1 MIKRGKRLIFEEIK
15 LNQGGGRFI
24 LNIIPEKT
32 GSFVDIKVIGVGGG
46 GGNAVNR
53 MIEENINGVKY
64 ISTNTDAQVL
74 ALSNAEQKIQ
84 IGARITMGL
93 GSGSNPEI
101 GKRAAEEDKDK
112 ISKALEGSDMVFITA
127 GMGGGTGTGGS
138 PVIAQISKELGA
150 LTVAVVTMPF
160 SFEGVKRRKQA
171 EEGIKLLKEYV
182 DTLIVIPNDRLLQII
197 AENTPVLEAFKA
209 ADEILLHGIRGISE
223 IVVEPGL
230 INVDFADVKMIM
242 ENAGTAIMGIGR
254 ATGENRAT
262 EAAYNAVNSSLLGT
276 KITDAKGI
284 LFNISGGKNMT
295 LYEVNQ
301 AAEIIQEAAN
311 PDANII
317 FGAVIN
323 EVLGEDIR
331 ITVIATGFEETPSV
345 AEEQFKEEIEESV
358 KVKSEKMEGK
368 KEINKEVIQND
379 VNYDDLEI
387 PTFLRKNR

>member
-1 MIKRGKRLIFEEIK
+1 M
-15 LNQGGGRFI
+15 
-24 LNIIPEKT
+24 NIIPEKT

-53 MIEENINGVKY
+53 MIEEGINGVKY

-74 ALSNAEQKIQ
+74 ALSNAEQKVQ

-101 GKRAAEEDKDK
+101 GKRAVEEDRDK
-112 ISKALEGSDMVFITA
+112 ISKVLEGSDMVFITA

-138 PVIAQISKELGA
+138 SVIAQLSKELGA
-150 LTVAVVTMPF
+150 LTVAVVTKPF
-160 SFEGVKRRKQA
+160 SFEGIKRKKQA

-197 AENTPVLEAFKA
+197 AQDTPVLEAFKV

-254 ATGENRAT
+254 ASGDNRAT

-276 KITDAKGI
+276 KITDARGI

-301 AAEIIQEAAN
+301 SAEIIQEAAN

-323 EVLGEDIR
+323 EALGEDIR
-331 ITVIATGFEETPSV
+331 ITVIATGFEEAPPTE
-345 AEEQFKEEIEESV
+345 EEQLKDNIAEPTKVKEEKVEAETVKTKESV
-358 KVKSEKMEGK
+358 
-368 KEINKEVIQND
+368 QNGF
-379 VNYDDLEI
+379 NYDDLEI

>member
-1 MIKRGKRLIFEEIK
+1 M
-15 LNQGGGRFI
+15 
-24 LNIIPEKT
+24 NIMPEKT
-32 GSFVDIKVIGVGGG
+32 GSFVDIKIIGVGGG

-53 MIEENINGVKY
+53 MIEEGVNGVKY
-64 ISTNTDAQVL
+64 ISANTDAQVL

-84 IGARITMGL
+84 VGTRITMGL

-101 GKRAAEEDKDK
+101 GKRAAEEDRDK
-112 ISKALEGSDMVFITA
+112 ISKVLEGSDMVFITA

-160 SFEGVKRRKQA
+160 AFEGIKRRKQA
-171 EEGIKLLKEYV
+171 EEGIKLLKEFV

-197 AENTPVLEAFKA
+197 SQDTPVLEAFKV

-254 ATGENRAT
+254 STGENRAA

-276 KITDAKGI
+276 KITDARGI
-284 LFNISGGKNMT
+284 LFNISGGKNLT

-311 PDANII
+311 PEANII

-323 EVLGEDIR
+323 ESLGEDIR
-331 ITVIATGFEETPSV
+331 ITVIATGFEESTPD
-345 AEEQFKEEIEESV
+345 EEEGFTEKIVEPIPVKTKEEKTEAVKINDKES
-358 KVKSEKMEGK
+358 GH
-368 KEINKEVIQND
+368 ND
-379 VNYDDLEI
+379 YNYDDLEI
-387 PTFLRKNR
+387 PTFLRRNR

>member
-1 MIKRGKRLIFEEIK
+1 MNTKS
-15 LNQGGGRFI
+15 
-24 LNIIPEKT
+24 EKT
-32 GSFVDIKVIGVGGG
+32 GSFVDIKIIGVGGG

-53 MIEENINGVKY
+53 MIEEGVNGVKH
-64 ISTNTDAQVL
+64 ISANTDAQVL

-84 IGARITMGL
+84 IGTRITMGL

-101 GKRAAEEDKDK
+101 GKRAAEEDRDT

-127 GMGGGTGTGGS
+127 GMGGGTGTGAS
-138 PVIAQISKELGA
+138 PVIAQLSKELGA

-160 SFEGVKRRKQA
+160 AFEGIKRKKQA
-171 EEGIKLLKEYV
+171 EEGVRLLKEYV

-197 AENTPVLEAFKA
+197 AQDTPVLEAFKV

-254 ATGENRAT
+254 STGENRAA
-262 EAAYNAVNSSLLGT
+262 ESAYNAVNSSLLGT
-276 KITDAKGI
+276 KITDARGI
-284 LFNISGGKNMT
+284 LFNISGGKNLT
-295 LYEVNQ
+295 LFEVNQ

-323 EVLGEDIR
+323 ESLGEDIR
-331 ITVIATGFEETPSV
+331 ITVIATGFEETP
-345 AEEQFKEEIEESV
+345 AFEEEKLIDRFTEPIGIPQEKDEVEKRPDKEPAPS
-358 KVKSEKMEGK
+358 
-368 KEINKEVIQND
+368 NYD
-379 VNYDDLEI
+379 YDDLEI
-387 PTFLRKNR
+387 PTFLRRNR

>member
-1 MIKRGKRLIFEEIK
+1 MRKGGLD
-15 LNQGGGRFI
+15 LNTV
-24 LNIIPEKT
+24 PEKI
-32 GSFVDIKVIGVGGG
+32 GSFVDIKIIGVGGG

-53 MIEENINGVKY
+53 MIEEGINGVKH
-64 ISTNTDAQVL
+64 ISANTDAQVL

-84 IGARITMGL
+84 VGTRITMGL

-101 GKRAAEEDKDK
+101 GKRAVEEDRDK
-112 ISKALEGSDMVFITA
+112 ISKVLEGADMVFITA

-138 PVIAQISKELGA
+138 PIIAQISKELGA

-160 SFEGVKRRKQA
+160 SFEGIRRKKQA

-197 AENTPVLEAFKA
+197 AQDTPVLDAFKV
-209 ADEILLHGIRGISE
+209 ADEILLHGIKGISE

-254 ATGENRAT
+254 SSGENRAA

-276 KITDAKGI
+276 KITDARGI

-295 LYEVNQ
+295 LFEVNQ

-323 EVLGEDIR
+323 ESLGEDIR
-331 ITVIATGFEETPSV
+331 ITVIATGFEEAPGTE
-345 AEEQFKEEIEESV
+345 EEQLR
-358 KVKSEKMEGK
+358 
-368 KEINKEVIQND
+368 EVISEPAKSQERVIETERVLPQENVND
-379 VNYDDLEI
+379 YNYDDLEI

>member
-1 MIKRGKRLIFEEIK
+1 
-15 LNQGGGRFI
+15 
-24 LNIIPEKT
+24 
-32 GSFVDIKVIGVGGG
+32 
-46 GGNAVNR
+46 
-53 MIEENINGVKY
+53 
-64 ISTNTDAQVL
+64 
-74 ALSNAEQKIQ
+74 
-84 IGARITMGL
+84 MGL

-101 GKRAAEEDKDK
+101 GKRAVEEDRDK
-112 ISKALEGSDMVFITA
+112 ISKVLEGADMVFITA

-138 PVIAQISKELGA
+138 PIIAQISKELGA

-160 SFEGVKRRKQA
+160 SFEGIRRKKQA

-197 AENTPVLEAFKA
+197 AQDTPVLDAFKV
-209 ADEILLHGIRGISE
+209 ADEILLHGIKGISE

-254 ATGENRAT
+254 SSGENRAA

-276 KITDAKGI
+276 KITDARGI

-295 LYEVNQ
+295 LFEVNQ

-323 EVLGEDIR
+323 ESLGEDIR
-331 ITVIATGFEETPSV
+331 ITVIATGFEEAPGTE
-345 AEEQFKEEIEESV
+345 EEQLREVISEPAKSQEKVIEIERVLPQETV
-358 KVKSEKMEGK
+358 
-368 KEINKEVIQND
+368 ND
-379 VNYDDLEI
+379 YNYDDLEI

>member
-1 MIKRGKRLIFEEIK
+1 LE
-15 LNQGGGRFI
+15 GGLI
-24 LNIIPEKT
+24 LNNISERP

-53 MIEENINGVKY
+53 MIEEKINGVKY

-84 IGARITMGL
+84 IGSRITMGL
-93 GSGSNPEI
+93 GSGSNPDI

-112 ISKALEGSDMVFITA
+112 ISKALEGSDMVFITS

-150 LTVAVVTMPF
+150 LTVGIVTKPF
-160 SFEGVKRRKQA
+160 TFEGIKRKKQA

-197 AENTPVLEAFKA
+197 SENTPVLEAFKV
-209 ADEILLHGIRGISE
+209 ADELLLHGIQGISE

-254 ATGENRAT
+254 ANGEDRAT
-262 EAAYNAVNSSLLGT
+262 EAAHNAVNSSLLGT
-276 KITDAKGI
+276 KITDARGI

-295 LYEVNQ
+295 LFEVNQ

-311 PDANII
+311 ADANII

-323 EVLGEDIR
+323 ESLGEDIR
-331 ITVIATGFEETPSV
+331 ITVIATGFDELSS
-345 AEEQFKEEIEESV
+345 KEEERNQIRERIVETGKEKEDKIEVEQ
-358 KVKSEKMEGK
+358 EID
-368 KEINKEVIQND
+368 KEPAKND
-379 VNYDDLEI
+379 VDYNDLEI
-387 PTFLRKNR
+387 PTFLRRNR

>member
-1 MIKRGKRLIFEEIK
+1 M
-15 LNQGGGRFI
+15 N
-24 LNIIPEKT
+24 NIPERA

-53 MIEENINGVKY
+53 MIEEKINGVKY

-84 IGARITMGL
+84 IGSRITMGL
-93 GSGSNPEI
+93 GSGSNPDI
-101 GKRAAEEDKDK
+101 GKRSAEEDKDK

-138 PVIAQISKELGA
+138 PVIAQVSKELGA
-150 LTVAVVTMPF
+150 LTVGIVTMPF
-160 SFEGVKRRKQA
+160 SFEGIKRKRQA
-171 EEGIKLLKEYV
+171 EDGIKLLREYV

-197 AENTPVLEAFKA
+197 SENTPVLEAFKV
-209 ADEILLHGIRGISE
+209 ADELLLHGIQGISE

-254 ATGENRAT
+254 ANGENRAA
-262 EAAYNAVNSSLLGT
+262 EAAYNAVNSSLLGM

-295 LYEVNQ
+295 LFEVNQ

-311 PDANII
+311 EDANII

-323 EVLGEDIR
+323 ESLGEDIR
-331 ITVIATGFEETPSV
+331 ITVIATGFDALLKEEKEKVRTGIERP
-345 AEEQFKEEIEESV
+345 EEQKE
-358 KVKSEKMEGK
+358 EKMEFSREESQGDTK
-368 KEINKEVIQND
+368 TD
-379 VNYDDLEI
+379 VDFEDLEI

>member
-1 MIKRGKRLIFEEIK
+1 M
-15 LNQGGGRFI
+15 
-24 LNIIPEKT
+24 
-32 GSFVDIKVIGVGGG
+32 
-46 GGNAVNR
+46 
-53 MIEENINGVKY
+53 
-64 ISTNTDAQVL
+64 

-84 IGARITMGL
+84 VGTRITMGL
-93 GSGSNPEI
+93 GSGSIPEI
-101 GKRAAEEDKDK
+101 GKRAVEEDRDK
-112 ISKALEGSDMVFITA
+112 ISKVLEGADMVFITA

-138 PVIAQISKELGA
+138 PIIAQISKELGA

-160 SFEGVKRRKQA
+160 TFEGIRRRKQA

-197 AENTPVLEAFKA
+197 AQDTPVLEAFKV
-209 ADEILLHGIRGISE
+209 ADEILLHGIKGISE

-254 ATGENRAT
+254 SSGENRAA

-276 KITDAKGI
+276 KITDARGI

-295 LYEVNQ
+295 LFEVNQ
-301 AAEIIQEAAN
+301 SAEIIQEAAN

-323 EVLGEDIR
+323 EALGEDIR
-331 ITVIATGFEETPSV
+331 ITVIATGFEETPGTE
-345 AEEQFKEEIEESV
+345 EEQVGDIDRETAKSQEK
-358 KVKSEKMEGK
+358 KV
-368 KEINKEVIQND
+368 
-379 VNYDDLEI
+379 
-387 PTFLRKNR
+387 

>member
-1 MIKRGKRLIFEEIK
+1 M
-15 LNQGGGRFI
+15 N
-24 LNIIPEKT
+24 NITERPS
-32 GSFVDIKVIGVGGG
+32 SFVDIKVIGVGGG

-53 MIEENINGVKY
+53 MIDEKISGVKY
-64 ISTNTDAQVL
+64 ISANTDAQVL

-84 IGARITMGL
+84 IGSRITMGL
-93 GSGSNPEI
+93 GSGSNPDI

-150 LTVAVVTMPF
+150 LTVGVVTKPF
-160 SFEGVKRRKQA
+160 TFEGIKRQRQA

-197 AENTPVLEAFKA
+197 AENTPVLEAFKV
-209 ADEILLHGIRGISE
+209 ADELLLHGIQGISE

-242 ENAGTAIMGIGR
+242 EDAGTAIMGIGR
-254 ATGENRAT
+254 ANGENRAA
-262 EAAYNAVNSSLLGT
+262 EAAHNAVNSSLLGT
-276 KITDAKGI
+276 KITDARGI

-295 LYEVNQ
+295 LFEVNQ
-301 AAEIIQEAAN
+301 AAEIVQEAAN
-311 PDANII
+311 GDANII

-323 EVLGEDIR
+323 EALGEDVR
-331 ITVIATGFEETPSV
+331 ITVIATGFDESSADIDEVERPQINDRVISQDKEANIGV
-345 AEEQFKEEIEESV
+345 AKEKEEDRETV
-358 KVKSEKMEGK
+358 K
-368 KEINKEVIQND
+368 ND
-379 VNYDDLEI
+379 VDYNDLEI
-387 PTFLRKNR
+387 PTFLRKNK

>member
-1 MIKRGKRLIFEEIK
+1 M
-15 LNQGGGRFI
+15 
-24 LNIIPEKT
+24 NIVPEKT
-32 GSFVDIKVIGVGGG
+32 GSFVDIKIIGVGGG

-53 MIEENINGVKY
+53 MIEEGINGVKH

-84 IGARITMGL
+84 IGARITMGM

-101 GKRAAEEDKDK
+101 GKRAAEEDRDK

-127 GMGGGTGTGGS
+127 GMGGGTGTGSS

-160 SFEGVKRRKQA
+160 SFEGIKRRKQA
-171 EEGIKLLKEYV
+171 EEGIKLLKEIV

-197 AENTPVLEAFKA
+197 AKETPILEAFKV

-223 IVVEPGL
+223 IVIEPGL

-254 ATGENRAT
+254 STGENRAA
-262 EAAYNAVNSSLLGT
+262 EAAYNAVNSSLLGM
-276 KITDAKGI
+276 KITDARGI

-323 EVLGEDIR
+323 ESLGEDIR
-331 ITVIATGFEETPSV
+331 ITVIATGFEEAPIIE
-345 AEEQFKEEIEESV
+345 EEQIGEVVREPIKTLEEKNKNAEIPLKVPVQKEY
-358 KVKSEKMEGK
+358 
-368 KEINKEVIQND
+368 
-379 VNYDDLEI
+379 NYDDLEI

>member
-1 MIKRGKRLIFEEIK
+1 
-15 LNQGGGRFI
+15 LN
-24 LNIIPEKT
+24 NISERP

-53 MIEENINGVKY
+53 MIEEKINGVKY

-84 IGARITMGL
+84 IGSRITMGL
-93 GSGSNPEI
+93 GSGSNPDI

-112 ISKALEGSDMVFITA
+112 ISKALEGSDMVFITS

-150 LTVAVVTMPF
+150 LTVGIVTKPF
-160 SFEGVKRRKQA
+160 TFEGIKRKKQA

-197 AENTPVLEAFKA
+197 SENTPVLEAFKV
-209 ADEILLHGIRGISE
+209 ADELLLHGIQGISE

-254 ATGENRAT
+254 ANGEDRAT
-262 EAAYNAVNSSLLGT
+262 EAAHNAVNSSLLGT
-276 KITDAKGI
+276 KITDARGI

-295 LYEVNQ
+295 LFEVNQ

-311 PDANII
+311 ADANII

-323 EVLGEDIR
+323 ESLGEDIR
-331 ITVIATGFEETPSV
+331 ITVIATGFDELSS
-345 AEEQFKEEIEESV
+345 KEEERNQIRERIVETGKEKEDKIEVEQ
-358 KVKSEKMEGK
+358 EID
-368 KEINKEVIQND
+368 KEPAKND
-379 VNYDDLEI
+379 VDYNDLEI
-387 PTFLRKNR
+387 PTFLRRNR

>member
-1 MIKRGKRLIFEEIK
+1 ME
-15 LNQGGGRFI
+15 GGLI
-24 LNIIPEKT
+24 LNNITERPS
-32 GSFVDIKVIGVGGG
+32 SFVDIKVIGVGGG

-53 MIEENINGVKY
+53 MIDEKISGVKY
-64 ISTNTDAQVL
+64 ISANTDAQVL

-84 IGARITMGL
+84 IGSRITMGL
-93 GSGSNPEI
+93 GSGSNPDI

-150 LTVAVVTMPF
+150 LTVGVVTKPF
-160 SFEGVKRRKQA
+160 TFEGIKRQRQA

-197 AENTPVLEAFKA
+197 AENTPVLEAFKV
-209 ADEILLHGIRGISE
+209 ADELLLHGIQGISE

-242 ENAGTAIMGIGR
+242 EDAGTAIMGIGR
-254 ATGENRAT
+254 ANGENRAA
-262 EAAYNAVNSSLLGT
+262 EAAHNAVNSSLLGT
-276 KITDAKGI
+276 KITDARGI

-295 LYEVNQ
+295 LFEVNQ
-301 AAEIIQEAAN
+301 AAEIVQEAAN
-311 PDANII
+311 GDANII

-323 EVLGEDIR
+323 EALGEDVR
-331 ITVIATGFEETPSV
+331 ITVIATGFDESSADIDEVEKPQINDRVISQDKEANIGV
-345 AEEQFKEEIEESV
+345 AKEKEED
-358 KVKSEKMEGK
+358 
-368 KEINKEVIQND
+368 KETIKND
-379 VNYDDLEI
+379 VDYDDLEI
-387 PTFLRKNR
+387 PTFLRKNK